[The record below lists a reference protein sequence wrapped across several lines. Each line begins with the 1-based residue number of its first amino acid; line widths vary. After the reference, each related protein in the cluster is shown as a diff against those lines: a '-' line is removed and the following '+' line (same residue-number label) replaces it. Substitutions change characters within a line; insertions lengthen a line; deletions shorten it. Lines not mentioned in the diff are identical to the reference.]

1 MAFSPPEPSASNF
14 AFLKQEWSEVA
25 EAALKAEASAKPDPR
40 TGCFYA
46 RRALELTVKWAFK
59 ADATL
64 RLPYQDN
71 LSALIHEPTFKSLAG
86 ERVFSKARMIN
97 TLGNA
102 AVHNNRKV
110 LPQDALTA
118 VRELFHVTYWLAH
131 TYARGTKPSPG
142 QVFDASLLP
151 SEEVDARPTADQ
163 LRALEAELHERDE
176 KLAVLLVDKDALDE
190 ELRHLRAEV
199 AKAKKANETFADTHD
214 YNEAETRDLFI
225 DLLLKE
231 AGWSLDRPDA
241 REYEVTGMPNPKGIG
256 YVDYVLWGDD
266 GKPLALVEAKRT
278 KKSPKIGQQQA
289 KLYADCLQAR
299 FDRRPIIFYSNGY
312 NHWLW
317 DDAIYPPRTVQ
328 GFFKKAEL
336 ELMIQRRTSRKRLS
350 DEQINADIVE
360 RYYQTRAIRR
370 ISNAFEKDLD
380 RKALVVMATGA
391 GKTRTVIALSDL
403 LMRCNW
409 AKRVLFLADRVA
421 LVNQAVNAFKTNLP
435 DASPVNLITEKD
447 AEGRVYVST
456 YPTMMGLID
465 ETKEGERR
473 FGVGHFDLIVID
485 EAHRSV
491 YQKYRSIFEYF
502 DSLLVGLTATPKDEV
517 DFDTYALFDLERGV
531 PTDAYGLEEAVK
543 DRFLVPAV
551 AVSVPMKFP
560 REGITYDELPEQ
572 EKEQWDAIEWDEEG
586 STPNRVEAQA
596 VNKWLFNVDTV
607 DKALAHL
614 MERGIRV
621 AGDDRLGKTIIFA
634 KNQAHAEFIAERFDI
649 NYPHYKGAF
658 ARVIHH
664 GVAYAQTLIDDFSNP
679 AKEPHIA
686 ISVDML
692 DTGIDIPEI
701 VNLVFLKLVRSKTK
715 FWQMVGRGTR
725 LRPDLFGP
733 GKDKENFFILD
744 YCQNLEFF
752 SQELPT
758 SEGRIGESLGKRL
771 FKARLELI
779 GTLDKASS
787 DEPVAEG
794 IAAEPVATYGTS
806 LRSEVAGVLHSEVA
820 AMNIDNFVVRP
831 KRGLVEKYAK
841 PEAWKSLDGES
852 LSELAHEVAGLPS
865 ELEAEDEEAKRFD
878 MLMLSLQLAVLR
890 AEPAFTRLSKQL
902 KTIAGLLEEK
912 DTIPMV
918 NQQMA
923 LILEVQTDEWWQD
936 VTVQM
941 LENVRKRLR
950 LLIKLIDKQKRK
962 PIYTDFE
969 DEMGEETGIELP
981 GFAAPDNFERFKA
994 KARDFLKAHEDA
1006 VAIHKLRTNRPLT
1019 STDLDDLERMLA
1031 ESGIGAEEDV
1041 QKAKEESQG
1050 LGLFVRSLVGLD
1062 RGAAKQVFADFVSGK
1077 TLGANQIEFVNLIVD
1092 HLTEHGVM
1100 GAALLYE
1107 SPFTDVTPHGPEGL
1121 FTSEEVDELIG
1132 VLDHVRATAIAA

>member
-1 MAFSPPEPSASNF
+1 MTNFS
-14 AFLKQEWSEVA
+14 FLEGEWPEVA
-25 EAALKAEASAKPDPR
+25 EAATKAEASANPDPR
-40 TGCFYA
+40 TACFYA
-46 RRALELTVKWAFK
+46 RRALELAVKWAFK
-59 ADATL
+59 ADAAL

-71 LSALIHEPTFKSLAG
+71 LSALIHEPSFKSLAG
-86 ERVFSKARMIN
+86 ERVFSKARVIN
-97 TLGNA
+97 TLGNR
-102 AVHNNRKV
+102 AVHNNKKV
-110 LPQDALTA
+110 LPQDSITA

-142 QVFDASLLP
+142 QAFDVSHFSSNELDL
-151 SEEVDARPTADQ
+151 RQTADQ
-163 LRALEAELHERDE
+163 LRALEAGLHDRDE
-176 KLAVLLVDKDALDE
+176 KLAVLLVDKEALDDE
-190 ELRHLRAEV
+190 VNRLRFEV
-199 AKAKKANETFADTHD
+199 AKAKKANEAYADTHD
-214 YNEAETRDLFI
+214 YSEAETRDFFI

-231 AGWSLDRPDA
+231 AGWSLDKPDD
-241 REYEVTGMPNPKGIG
+241 REYEVTGMPNEKGVG
-256 YVDYVLWGDD
+256 FVDYVLWGDD
-266 GKPLALVEAKRT
+266 GIPLALVEAKRT
-278 KKSPKIGQQQA
+278 KKSPKVGQQQA
-289 KLYADCLQAR
+289 KLYADCLESR
-299 FDRRPIIFYSNGY
+299 FGRRPIIFYSNGY
-312 NHWLW
+312 THWLW
-317 DDAIYPPRTVQ
+317 DDANYPPRTVQ

-350 DEQINADIVE
+350 DTPINAEIVE
-360 RYYQTRAIRR
+360 RYYQSRAIRR
-370 ISNAFEKDLD
+370 ISKAFEEDFD

-421 LVNQAVNAFKTNLP
+421 LVNQAVNAFKAHLP
-435 DASPVNLITEKD
+435 DSAPVNLINEKD
-447 AEGRVYVST
+447 AEARVYVST

-465 ETKEGERR
+465 ETKDGERR

-531 PTDAYGLEEAVK
+531 PTDAYGLDEAVK
-543 DRFLVPAV
+543 DGFLVPAV

-560 REGITYDELPEQ
+560 REGIVYDQLPEQ

-586 STPNRVEAQA
+586 TTPDRVEAQA
-596 VNKWLFNVDTV
+596 VNKWLFNEDTV

-614 MERGIRV
+614 MERGLRV
-621 AGDDRLGKTIIFA
+621 AGDDRLGKTIVFA
-634 KNQAHAEFIAERFDI
+634 KNQAHADFIADRFDV
-649 NYPHYKGAF
+649 NYPHFKGAF

-679 AKEPHIA
+679 AKEPQIA
-686 ISVDML
+686 VSVDML

-758 SEGRIGESLGKRL
+758 SKGRIGESLGKRL
-771 FKARLELI
+771 FKGRLELI
-779 GTLDKASS
+779 GTLDDASANAL
-787 DEPVAEG
+787 VAEG
-794 IAAEPVATYGTS
+794 VAAEPVATYGTT
-806 LRSEVAGVLHSEVA
+806 LRSDVAEVLHSEVA
-820 AMNIDNFVVRP
+820 AMNTDNFVVRP
-831 KRGLVEKYAK
+831 KRRLVEKYAK
-841 PEAWKSLDGES
+841 PEAWDSLDGES
-852 LSELAHEVAGLPS
+852 RAELAHEVAGLPS
-865 ELEAEDEEAKRFD
+865 ELAAEDEEAKRFD
-878 MLMLSLQLAVLR
+878 LLLLSLQLAVLR
-890 AEPAFTRLSKQL
+890 AEPAFTRLSQQL
-902 KTIAGLLEEK
+902 RAIAALLEEK
-912 DTIPMV
+912 ETIPTV
-918 NQQMA
+918 NHQMD
-923 LILEVQTDEWWQD
+923 LILDLQTDEWWQD

-950 LLIKLIDKQKRK
+950 LLIKLIDKQKRM

-994 KARDFLKAHEDA
+994 KARAFLNAHEDA
-1006 VAIHKLRTNRPLT
+1006 IAIHKLRTNKPLT
-1019 STDLDDLERMLA
+1019 PTDLDDLERMLA
-1031 ESGIGAEEDV
+1031 ESGIGGAEDV
-1041 QKAKEESQG
+1041 QKAKKESQG

-1062 RGAAKQVFADFVSGK
+1062 RGAAKQVFAGFLSGK
-1077 TLGANQIEFVNLIVD
+1077 ALSANQIEFVNLIIE

-1107 SPFTDVTPHGPEGL
+1107 SPFTDVTPHGPDGL

-1132 VLDHVRATAIAA
+1132 VLDQVRATAVAA

>member
-1 MAFSPPEPSASNF
+1 MTNF
-14 AFLKQEWSEVA
+14 AFLEQEWPGIA
-25 EAALKAEASAKPDPR
+25 EAAIKAESSAKPDPR
-40 TGCFYA
+40 VACFYA
-46 RRALELTVKWAFK
+46 RRALELAAKWAFK

-71 LSALIHEPTFKSLAG
+71 LSALIHEPTFKALAG
-86 ERVFSKARMIN
+86 EHVFSKARMIN
-97 TLGNA
+97 TLGNR
-102 AVHNNRKV
+102 AVHSNKKV
-110 LPQDALTA
+110 LPQDAFTA

-131 TYARGTKPSPG
+131 TYARGSKPSPG
-142 QVFDASLLP
+142 QIFDASLLP
-151 SEEVDARPTADQ
+151 TEEAGSRPTAVQ

-176 KLAVLLVDKDALDE
+176 KLAVLLVDKDALDDE
-190 ELRHLRAEV
+190 VKRLRAEV
-199 AKAKKANETFADTHD
+199 AKAKKANAAFADTHD
-214 YNEAETRDLFI
+214 YDEAETRDLFI

-231 AGWSLDRPDA
+231 AGWALDKPDD
-241 REYEVTGMPNPKGIG
+241 REFEVTRMPNEKGVG
-256 YVDYVLWGDD
+256 FVDYVLWGDD
-266 GKPLALVEAKRT
+266 GLPLALVEAKRT

-289 KLYADCLQAR
+289 KLYADCLEAR
-299 FDRRPIIFYSNGY
+299 FGRRPIIFYSNGY
-312 NHWLW
+312 THWLW
-317 DDAIYPPRTVQ
+317 DDANYPPRNVQ
-328 GFFKKAEL
+328 GFFKKTEL
-336 ELMIQRRTSRKRLS
+336 ELMNQRRTSRKRLGA
-350 DEQINADIVE
+350 EQINADIVE

-370 ISNAFEKDLD
+370 IAKAFEDDLD

-391 GKTRTVIALSDL
+391 GKTRTVIALCDL

-421 LVNQAVNAFKTNLP
+421 LVNQAVNAFKTHLP
-435 DASPVNLITEKD
+435 DSSPVNLITEKD
-447 AEGRVYVST
+447 AEGRVFVST

-531 PTDAYGLEEAVK
+531 PTDAYGLDEAVK
-543 DRFLVPAV
+543 DGFLVPAV
-551 AVSVPMKFP
+551 SVSVPMKFP
-560 REGITYDELPEQ
+560 REGIVYDQLPEQ

-586 STPNRVEAQA
+586 ATPDRVEAQA
-596 VNKWLFNVDTV
+596 VNKWLFNEDTV

-614 MERGIRV
+614 MERGLRV
-621 AGDDRLGKTIIFA
+621 AGDDRVGKTIIFA

-649 NYPHYKGAF
+649 NYPHFKGAF
-658 ARVIHH
+658 ARMIYH
-664 GVAYAQTLIDDFSNP
+664 GLPYVQTLIDDFSNP
-679 AKEPHIA
+679 VKDPHIA

-733 GKDKENFFILD
+733 GKDKEKFFILD

-779 GTLDKASS
+779 GTLDEASY
-787 DEPVAEG
+787 EPIAEG

-831 KRGLVEKYAK
+831 KRELVEKYAK
-841 PEAWKSLDGES
+841 PEVWGALDAGA
-852 LSELAHEVAGLPS
+852 LDELAHEVAGLPS

-878 MLMLSLQLAVLR
+878 LLMLSLQLAVLR
-890 AEPAFTRLSKQL
+890 AEPAFR
-902 KTIAGLLEEK
+902 GL
-912 DTIPMV
+912 
-918 NQQMA
+918 A
-923 LILEVQTDEWWQD
+923 S
-936 VTVQM
+936 
-941 LENVRKRLR
+941 R
-950 LLIKLIDKQKRK
+950 
-962 PIYTDFE
+962 
-969 DEMGEETGIELP
+969 
-981 GFAAPDNFERFKA
+981 
-994 KARDFLKAHEDA
+994 
-1006 VAIHKLRTNRPLT
+1006 
-1019 STDLDDLERMLA
+1019 
-1031 ESGIGAEEDV
+1031 
-1041 QKAKEESQG
+1041 
-1050 LGLFVRSLVGLD
+1050 
-1062 RGAAKQVFADFVSGK
+1062 
-1077 TLGANQIEFVNLIVD
+1077 
-1092 HLTEHGVM
+1092 
-1100 GAALLYE
+1100 
-1107 SPFTDVTPHGPEGL
+1107 
-1121 FTSEEVDELIG
+1121 
-1132 VLDHVRATAIAA
+1132 